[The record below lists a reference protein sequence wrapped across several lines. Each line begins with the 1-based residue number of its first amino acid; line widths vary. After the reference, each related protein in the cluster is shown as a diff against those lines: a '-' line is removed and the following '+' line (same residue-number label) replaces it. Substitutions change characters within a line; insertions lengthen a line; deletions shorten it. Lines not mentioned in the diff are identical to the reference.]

1 MRSVIKKGS
10 WMRGSG
16 STFLGWRLLLGLALA
31 IGMAWAGEARAG
43 QALVFTSAT
52 NAGVSFT
59 GNVSA
64 ASFGFYNNGLK
75 QGFQVTQTVGY
86 NDAVALFGTIG
97 GTFTFGLPITSTGT
111 PSGVVESAKVTGTNG
126 DLTITDGSNQQFVTT
141 LTAVGITSLGTAI
154 AFDVKLTDAVY
165 TGTNASLIAL
175 RNMIDDNNQGAQAA
189 ISLPFV
195 PGVTLTDLLNGKH
208 QTGYS
213 GTLSPVPEPSSLA
226 LAGLST
232 AAMVGYTM
240 RRRRTGR
247 GS

>member
-1 MRSVIKKGS
+1 MKD
-10 WMRGSG
+10 SG
-16 STFLGWRLLLGLALA
+16 STFLGWRLLLGFALA
-31 IGMAWAGEARAG
+31 IGIAWAGEARAG

-59 GNVSA
+59 GNGSSA
-64 ASFGFYNNGLK
+64 TFAFSNNGST

-86 NDAVALFGTIG
+86 NDAVGLFGTIG
-97 GTFTFGLPITSTGT
+97 GTFKFGSPITSTGT
-111 PSGVVESAKVTGTNG
+111 PSGTVESAKVTGTNG
-126 DLTITDGSNQQFVTT
+126 DLTITDGSNQQFSTT
-141 LTAVGITSLGTAI
+141 LTAVGIASLGTAI

-165 TGTNASLIAL
+165 SGTNASLIAL
-175 RNMIDDNNQGAQAA
+175 RTIIDDHNQGAQAA
-189 ISLPFV
+189 IALPFV
-195 PGVTLTDLLNGKH
+195 PGLTLNDLLSGTH